1 MGTIPLSLCSNTSED
16 VMRIVLALLA
26 AALLIIGAPLT
37 ADAHCGACEG
47 DDSAA
52 EAGEAA
58 EADEAGD
65 EEAGDEEAGD
75 EEAGDDEAGD
85 DEAGDDEAAEG
96 DEEASLEGD
105 AVAQPCASEDCP
117 CNSGV

>member
-1 MGTIPLSLCSNTSED
+1 
-16 VMRIVLALLA
+16 MRIVLALLA

-65 EEAGDEEAGD
+65 
-75 EEAGDDEAGD
+75 DEA
-85 DEAGDDEAAEG
+85 G